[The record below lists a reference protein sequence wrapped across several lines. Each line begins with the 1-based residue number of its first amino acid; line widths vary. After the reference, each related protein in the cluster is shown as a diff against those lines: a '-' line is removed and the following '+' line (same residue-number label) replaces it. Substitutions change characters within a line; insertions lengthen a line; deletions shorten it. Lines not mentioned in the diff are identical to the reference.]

1 VPVQARPGV
10 AVRAGVSAASNGEEE
25 CMKPDRFKT
34 IASIMIA
41 VVTVIGAALACRAS
55 NTTNAATNADFEGLV
70 ASIKAEEATILNS
83 ITVYEHYQAYTLYTR
98 YNELGNIVA
107 DEPPSNEL
115 GRLQRE
121 VWGLALGLQ
130 YTFFPPRYLNP
141 DGTYDV
147 QRELDEEWAE
157 RSQQDDL
164 LSEPH
169 FAKADGLRL
178 QASLLAGVL
187 IVFAVAFWFF
197 TLAQAIRNRLKYF
210 FGLAGLA
217 VTVFGLLA
225 WLIVEAAL

>member
-1 VPVQARPGV
+1 
-10 AVRAGVSAASNGEEE
+10 
-25 CMKPDRFKT
+25 MKPDRFKAT
-34 IASIMIA
+34 ASIMIA
-41 VVTVIGAALACRAS
+41 VVTVLGAAVACRAS
-55 NTTNAATNADFEGLV
+55 TTTNEAANADFSGLV

-98 YNELGNIVA
+98 YNELGNIVV
-107 DEPPSNEL
+107 DEPPSSEL

-130 YTFFPPRYLNP
+130 YTFFPPRYLNS

-157 RSQQDDL
+157 RAQQEDI

-169 FAKADGLRL
+169 FAKADDLRFK
-178 QASLLAGVL
+178 ASLLAGVL
-187 IVFAVAFWFF
+187 IVLAVAFWFF

-210 FGLAGLA
+210 FGLAGLS
-217 VTVFGLLA
+217 VTAAGLLL
-225 WLIVEAAL
+225 WLVVEAAL